1 MARSVGP
8 ERRYE
13 KTLMSSIVR
22 PTSAQKTRRLV
33 VLASVTFAVIAGQLQ
48 QFAGIGQTPA
58 EFSADSDAT
67 LRVVGWAFAIWGPIY
82 LGLIAYAVRQVLPQ
96 TGESDMIRRFG
107 WPSVLAFLGIGWWIL
122 AAAWDAELATI
133 VLIFGSLS
141 VLIIPLLTNAR
152 LIRDLP
158 RWDRDRWLVAWP
170 LGALAGWLTIA
181 SPVNLLTVA
190 TGNGDLPPSLAPT
203 VWALLAVAGVSA
215 FALFVTWRTRLL
227 AYPLPVAW
235 GLLGV
240 FVAEQDKGNVALSIG
255 AIIASLIV
263 LGGALALTFRLGP
276 QRRAPVETD
285 PPAAV

>member
-1 MARSVGP
+1 
-8 ERRYE
+8 
-13 KTLMSSIVR
+13 MSSNPR
-22 PTSAQKTRRLV
+22 PTSVQSTRRLV
-33 VLASVTFAVIAGQLQ
+33 VLASVVFAIIAGQLQ

-82 LGLIAYAVRQVLPQ
+82 LGLIVYSVRQVLPR
-96 TGESDMIRRFG
+96 TGESPMIRAFG

-122 AAAWDAELATI
+122 AAAWDAEVATI
-133 VLIFGSLS
+133 VLIFGSLI
-141 VLIIPLLTNAR
+141 VLLIPLLTQAR
-152 LIRDLP
+152 AIRALP
-158 RWDRDRWLVAWP
+158 RWDRDRWMVVWP

-190 TGNGDLPPSLAPT
+190 TGNGDLPPALAPT
-203 VWALLAVAGVSA
+203 AWALIAVAGVAA

-240 FVAEQDKGNVALSIG
+240 FVAEQDKGNATLATG
-255 AIIASLIV
+255 AIVASLIV
-263 LGGALALTFRLGP
+263 LGGALALTFRLQP
-276 QRRAPVETD
+276 QSRPTVETD
-285 PPAAV
+285 PPAAA